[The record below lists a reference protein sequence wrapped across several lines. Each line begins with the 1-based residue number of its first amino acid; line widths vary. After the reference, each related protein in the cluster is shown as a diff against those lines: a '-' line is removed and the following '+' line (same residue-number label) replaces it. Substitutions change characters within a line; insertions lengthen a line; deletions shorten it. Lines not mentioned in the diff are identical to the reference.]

1 MSRIAALALALVL
14 AAGCGTIP
22 PTGPVTS
29 PEIYPDRT
37 TPQQAFHSFLWAWHE
52 GDVETLGRVLG
63 GYLRHEL
70 NQRID
75 EDGLEAAAAWYRK
88 DAGELRLDDVEWEHL
103 GEGTARV
110 KVVLT
115 TAGLKR
121 VEVRFTLFHR
131 PPDGWAVGQRH
142 TVR

>member
-75 EDGLEAAAAWYRK
+75 EDGLEAAAAWC
-88 DAGELRLDDVEWEHL
+88 
-103 GEGTARV
+103 ARTPASSAS
-110 KVVLT
+110 T
-115 TAGLKR
+115 TWSGSISARG
-121 VEVRFTLFHR
+121 R
-131 PPDGWAVGQRH
+131 PGSRSC
-142 TVR
+142 